1 MIKLIYVLIIF
12 TIWGI
17 VDYVNVRL
25 VFEKLFIM
33 EKPEGKNYKYIW
45 LFYYFVI
52 TYLFCLS
59 KYNNITE
66 IYFITY
72 FLYYLRAVPFL
83 WSKYGVKIKIAV
95 FIIFYEEMEA
105 LISSN
110 ITIIIYRLSKNS
122 INEYLLDD
130 LYATFA
136 AIIFLII
143 FLMILHFRKSRML
156 DIWFANLTIR
166 KYLLLILTI
175 YILGNIEREICLNE
189 GHSSLMQILM
199 LALTLL
205 TCIIITNVIIINERN
220 YSMDNIIAILGEQME
235 KLTGHYNELNKKEI
249 QLRQFRH
256 DTKNLLLVL
265 HSMIESGKNDKALNY
280 IEKIESMYQKTTKAY
295 DTGNFI
301 ADALISYKAHEAEKF
316 NTKICFNGIIPD
328 SKVSDVDMVILLSNI
343 LDNALEAC
351 EKIEGEKKIIIDSVI
366 NKQIWVLTVKN
377 PVKENINIQMNQLE
391 TSKENKKLHG
401 YGIINMEKVAD
412 SYNGLLKLE
421 CYNGEF
427 FVRVTLMLNDKL

>member
-25 VFEKLFIM
+25 VFEKFFIM
-33 EKPEGKNYKYIW
+33 ENPDRKKYKYGW
-45 LFYYFVI
+45 LLYYIAI
-52 TYLFCLS
+52 TYLFCMS

-66 IYFITY
+66 IYFVTY
-72 FLYYLRAVPFL
+72 FLYYIRIVPFL
-83 WSKYGVKIKIAV
+83 WSKYGMNLKIAI

-110 ITIIIYRLSKNS
+110 ISIIIFALSKNS
-122 INEYLLDD
+122 INQYLLDD
-130 LYATFA
+130 LYAMVA
-136 AIIFLII
+136 AVIFLIT
-143 FLMILHFRKSRML
+143 FLLILHFRKSRML

-166 KYLLLILTI
+166 EYLLLILTI
-175 YILGNIEREICLNE
+175 YILGNIESEICLGE
-189 GHSSLMQILM
+189 GYSSLMRVLM
-199 LALTLL
+199 LTLTLL
-205 TCIIITNVIIINERN
+205 TCIIIIRVIIIKEKN

-256 DTKNLLLVL
+256 DTKNLLLAL
-265 HSMIESGKNDKALNY
+265 YSMIENGKNDKALNY
-280 IEKIESMYQKTTKAY
+280 IEKIETMYQKTTKAY

-316 NTKICFNGIIPD
+316 NTKIYFNGIMPD

-351 EKIEGEKKIIIDSVI
+351 EKIEGEKKITINSVI

-377 PVKENINIQMNQLE
+377 PVKENININMNQLE

-427 FVRVTLMLNDKL
+427 FVRVTLMLNEKV

>member
-72 FLYYLRAVPFL
+72 FLYYLRAVPLL
-83 WSKYGVKIKIAV
+83 WSKYGANIKIAV

-110 ITIIIYRLSKNS
+110 ISIIIYRLSKNS
-122 INEYLLDD
+122 FNEYLLND
-130 LYATFA
+130 LYATVSA
-136 AIIFLII
+136 VIFLIT
-143 FLMILHFRKSRML
+143 FILVLYFRKSRML
-156 DIWFANLTIR
+156 DIWFANLAIR
-166 KYLLLILTI
+166 EYLLLMLTI
-175 YILGNIEREICLNE
+175 YILGNIESEICLGENY
-189 GHSSLMQILM
+189 SSFMQILM

-205 TCIIITNVIIINERN
+205 TCIIITRVIIVKERN

-265 HSMIESGKNDKALNY
+265 HSMIENGKNDKALNY
-280 IEKIESMYQKTTKAY
+280 IEKIETMYQKTTKAY

-316 NTKICFNGIIPD
+316 NTKIYFNGIMPD

-401 YGIINMEKVAD
+401 YGIINMEKVTD

-427 FVRVTLMLNDKL
+427 FVRVTLMLNDKV